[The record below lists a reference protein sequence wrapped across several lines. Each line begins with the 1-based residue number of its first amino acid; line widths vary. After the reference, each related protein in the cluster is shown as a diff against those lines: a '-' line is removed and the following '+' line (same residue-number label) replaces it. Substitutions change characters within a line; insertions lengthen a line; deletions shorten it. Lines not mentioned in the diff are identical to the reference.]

1 MVIGIIDYDPII
13 YAAASVGEE
22 RYVKVLHKPSGLVK
36 EFSSKTAFHGR
47 GRDKDGGWLGALNA
61 ERAKDNRRPFLIKE
75 FEIEGCQRVVEP
87 IENVLHTTKTMVQ
100 NFVKQVGA
108 DKYLG
113 YIGGTTPLNRLK
125 QSTLLEYKGNRRDLI
140 KPILKDEVTEYLIKH
155 HNAILVKDGL
165 EADDWCIIKALEEE
179 SKGNKSIVITSDK
192 DVLGNPVLSFNPNR
206 PDEGVRDGN
215 QFGEIYLDSKKEVR
229 GIGRM
234 FKYFQVAYG
243 DPVDNYKANAQ
254 SDVKWGA
261 ISAFKA
267 LKDCKSDKEAFGVLW
282 SIYNTLYPEPKE
294 ITTWR
299 GDKIEID
306 ALHCL
311 QEMWDMAHML
321 RHVNDRV
328 SISEVLQKFG
338 IIQ

>member
-22 RYVKVLHKPSGLVK
+22 RYVKVLHKPTGLVK
-36 EFSSKTAFHGR
+36 EFSNKTTFFGR
-47 GRDKDGGWLGALNA
+47 GKKRDGGWLGDLNA
-61 ERAKDNRRPFLIKE
+61 ERARDNRKPFHVDE
-75 FEIEGCQRVVEP
+75 FEIEECQRVVEP
-87 IENVLHTTKTMVQ
+87 IKNVLYTTKTMVGK
-100 NFVKQVGA
+100 FVEQAGA
-108 DKYLG
+108 KSYLG
-113 YIGGTTPLNRLK
+113 YIGGRTPLKRWE
-125 QSTLLEYKGNRRDLI
+125 QSTLLEYKGNRKDLM
-140 KPILKDEVTEYLIKH
+140 KPILKDEVTEYLIRY
-155 HNAILVKDGL
+155 HNAILVSDDL
-165 EADDWCIIKALEEE
+165 EADDWCIIRCLEET
-179 SKGNKSIVITSDK
+179 KRGNKGIVITSDK

-215 QFGEIYLDSKKEVR
+215 QFGELFLDKKREVR

-261 ISAFKA
+261 MSAYNA
-267 LKDCKSDKEAFGVLW
+267 LKDCKSDKEAFEALWGV
-282 SIYNTLYPEPKE
+282 YNTLYPEPKE

-321 RHVNDRV
+321 RHVDDKVDV
-328 SISEVLQKFG
+328 SKVLQKFE
-338 IIQ
+338 II